1 MARVE
6 TVRKQEGETRQ
17 KVFSEETGRKSS
29 RLSDRLSLTPFAC
42 RKDLFVCVSVCVC
55 QCSVGQK
62 ADDERESGRE

>member
-42 RKDLFVCVSVCVC
+42 RKDLFVCVSVCV
-55 QCSVGQK
+55 SV
-62 ADDERESGRE
+62 